1 MFLTLARGDTEEY
14 FDLCEKLL
22 GSRVDICAV
31 RSLGEGTVEL
41 EDRVFPTSPPAFDRG
56 FAGVSND
63 SGCRIRRTAF
73 LSLGRWVV

>member
-1 MFLTLARGDTEEY
+1 METQKSTLTCAKSFL
-14 FDLCEKLL
+14 
-22 GSRVDICAV
+22 AV
-31 RSLGEGTVEL
+31 GLIYAPSGALGEGTVEL